1 MKRIYKTLL
10 MALLLFA
17 FGPGYGK
24 STPEFQLDSLG
35 RLLAATSDD
44 SLRWH
49 FLAEMV
55 KVASPLDLE
64 KAEGYLKET
73 DEFLTEQKC
82 PCCYLGHM
90 INWEIH
96 FTRKGE
102 LQRAEAK
109 LLDIIAKFEGSSCW
123 EKHIMAVYNNL
134 GLVYLNMGKLDKA
147 VEYMTCYRD
156 AAEAAG
162 NIEDRRN
169 ALNTMGT
176 IYYKLNDYDQ
186 AEAYYHMALDLAL
199 GLETGKDNE
208 IASIRLNLGTIQWAR
223 KDYQGALE
231 SFETAVAIGESSR
244 DSINLPTRYINV
256 GAAHL
261 AMDHLDLAMHNFQK
275 AKACAENTGN
285 RGQQINAIRNMA
297 VIAEAKG
304 DFGTAIRYVRESLDY
319 YKEMGAMPSILKA
332 YVFLARLYASSGK
345 YQVAFETQKEY
356 SALADSSAQARLD
369 GQMAE
374 QLAAFEATRLKQE
387 KDSIQSALTISEQA
401 GVIKDLQLSKYAYT
415 VAGLAGLLALMLVL
429 VLLVIRSNKLKQNL
443 RLAELKHTVLRARMN
458 PHFLFNALNSI
469 QNAIL
474 NRDKLVAYEYHAKF
488 SDLMRMIL
496 MHSDQ
501 KTIKLNE
508 EITALKLYLD
518 LEQFRTGQGFAYTIT
533 LAPEI
538 DPSEQEI
545 PSMLL
550 QPFVENAIW
559 HGVLN
564 RETHGNIAIQ
574 ITRESGLLKCSI
586 EDDGVGREAA
596 HQLRNAYQPQHA
608 SVATQLTQDRLSLF
622 REQYGKQIGLK
633 ITDKKD
639 GAVPTGTLVELTI
652 QLSN

>member
-10 MALLLFA
+10 IALLLFA

-24 STPEFQLDSLG
+24 STPEFKLDSLG
-35 RLLAATSDD
+35 VLLAQTSDD
-44 SLRWH
+44 STRWH
-49 FLAEMV
+49 LLMEMFE
-55 KVASPLDLE
+55 VALPLNLE
-64 KAEGYLKET
+64 KAKGYLKQT
-73 DEFLTEQKC
+73 DEFLTERKC
-82 PCCYLGHM
+82 ACCYLGHQ
-90 INWEIH
+90 INWGIYFEK
-96 FTRKGE
+96 KGE
-102 LQRAEAK
+102 LKTAEAK
-109 LLDIIAKFEGSSCW
+109 NLDIIAKYEGASCW
-123 EKHIMAVYNNL
+123 KKHGTAAYNNL

-147 VEYMTCYRD
+147 VEYMTCYSD

-162 NIEDRRN
+162 NTEDRIP
-169 ALNTMGT
+169 ALNTLGT

-186 AEAYYHMALDLAL
+186 AEAYYHQALDLAL
-199 GLETGKDNE
+199 SAGTENNVATV
-208 IASIRLNLGTIQWAR
+208 RFNLGTINWAR

-231 SFETAVAIGESSR
+231 SFQTALAIGESSR
-244 DSINLPTRYINV
+244 DSVNLPTRYNNV

-261 AMDHLDLAMHNFQK
+261 ALDNWDLAMRCFKK
-275 AKACAENTGN
+275 AKACAEITGN
-285 RGQQINAIRNMA
+285 RGQQINAVRNIA
-297 VIAEAKG
+297 IVAEARG
-304 DFGTAIRYVRESLDY
+304 DFDVAIHYVHESLDY
-319 YKEMGAMPSILKA
+319 YREIGSVASILKA

-345 YQVAFETQKEY
+345 YQMAFETQKEY
-356 SALADSSAQARLD
+356 SALADSTAQARLD

-374 QLAAFEATRLKQE
+374 QLAAFEATRLKLE

-538 DPSEQEI
+538 DPSEQKI

-564 RETHGNIAIQ
+564 RETPGNIAIQ